1 MLSLPDFP
9 VRQRD
14 FLLEI
19 TRAITAQLDLGEVL
33 RRVLYASTVMITG
46 RVGLIALR
54 NEIDGL
60 FYVRALSGI
69 DKERVPLINEKL
81 HELVIGSDDVEGYR
95 YLDLKLREIAEIID
109 ESLRQSVAMPLT
121 FAGNPLGLLI
131 VFRSYQANV
140 TQNDMQIMQSF
151 ADQAAIAVHNA
162 QLYERIDQERQRLAA
177 ILENSAD
184 GFMILDADLII
195 LQVNYAFEK
204 ITGWPANDAVGLS
217 QDDVIIWERLEQTD
231 LRTAIERGWP
241 KQSVDNQGT
250 RSHYVEGEIK
260 RLDGMSQ
267 SIGISYAGLT
277 HSDGQLANVIASIR
291 DITHFRRAQEMQN
304 VFISTVSHELRT
316 PVALIK
322 GYAST
327 MNREDAKWDAAVV
340 QDSLRVIE
348 EESDRLAELIDDL
361 LTASRI
367 QAERSLSLN
376 RADVRLDQLAASCVG
391 RFSPQTKI
399 HEFALSF
406 QDSFPA
412 ISGDERLLRQVIDN
426 LLTNAIKYSPAGGT
440 ITVGG
445 RYTKSNVTLFVRDEG
460 VGIAEADIP
469 HVFER
474 FYRVEGALT
483 RKTKGTGLG
492 LYLVKAIVDAHHG
505 AVHVKSTVGGG
516 STFYFTLPRD

>member
-204 ITGWPANDAVGLS
+204 ITGWPANEAVGLS

-241 KQSVDNQGT
+241 KQFVDNQGT

-260 RLDGMSQ
+260 RFDGMSQ
-267 SIGISYAGLT
+267 SIGISYAGLA
-277 HSDGQLANVIASIR
+277 HPDGQLANVIASIR

-376 RADVRLDQLAASCVG
+376 RADVRLDQLAASCVE
-391 RFSPQTKI
+391 RFSSQTRI

-406 QDSFPA
+406 QDNFPA

-426 LLTNAIKYSPAGGT
+426 LLTNAIKYSPAGGR

-445 RYTKSNVTLFVRDEG
+445 RYTKSNITLFVRDEG

-492 LYLVKAIVDAHHG
+492 LYLVKAIIDAHHG

>member
-391 RFSPQTKI
+391 RFSSQTRI

-406 QDSFPA
+406 QDNFPA

>member
-69 DKERVPLINEKL
+69 DKDRAALINEKL
-81 HELVIGSDDVEGYR
+81 HELVIGSDDVESYR

-204 ITGWPANDAVGLS
+204 ITGWPANEAVGLS

-241 KQSVDNQGT
+241 KQSVDNQGA

-277 HSDGQLANVIASIR
+277 HPDGQLANVIASIR

-391 RFSPQTKI
+391 RFSSQTRI

-406 QDSFPA
+406 QDNFPA

-492 LYLVKAIVDAHHG
+492 LYLVKAIIDAHHG

>member
-54 NEIDGL
+54 SEIDGL

-69 DKERVPLINEKL
+69 DKDRVPLINEKL
-81 HELVIGSDDVEGYR
+81 HELVIGSDDVESYR

-131 VFRSYQANV
+131 IFRSYQANV

-162 QLYERIDQERQRLAA
+162 QLYERIDQERRRLAA

-184 GFMILDADLII
+184 GFMILDADLMI

-204 ITGWPANDAVGLS
+204 ITGWPAHEAVGLS
-217 QDDVIIWERLEQTD
+217 QDDVVIWERLEQTD

-241 KQSVDNQGT
+241 GQSVDNQGT
-250 RSHYVEGEIK
+250 RSYYVEGEIK
-260 RLDGMSQ
+260 RRDGMSQ

-277 HSDGQLANVIASIR
+277 HPDGHLANVIASIR

-327 MNREDAKWDAAVV
+327 LNREDAQWDAAIV

-348 EESDRLAELIDDL
+348 EEADRLAELIDDL

-376 RADVRLDQLAASCVG
+376 RSDVRLDQLAASCVE
-391 RFSPQTKI
+391 RFSSQTTI

-406 QDSFPA
+406 QDSFPT

-445 RYTKSNVTLFVRDEG
+445 RYTKSNVTFFVRDEG
-460 VGIAEADIP
+460 VGIAESDLP

-474 FYRVEGALT
+474 FYRVEGALA

-492 LYLVKAIVDAHHG
+492 LYLVKAIIDAHHG
-505 AVHVKSTVGGG
+505 AVHVKSTVGAG